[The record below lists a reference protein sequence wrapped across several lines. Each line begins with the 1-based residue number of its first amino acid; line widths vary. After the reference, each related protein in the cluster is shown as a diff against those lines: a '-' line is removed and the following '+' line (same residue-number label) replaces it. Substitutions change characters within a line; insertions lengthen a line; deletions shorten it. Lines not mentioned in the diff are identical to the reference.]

1 MKKVFFGLVALLS
14 LAIMG
19 TACGGGEEGP
29 IKIGTLLPTTGAG
42 AVIGIEQLNGALLY
56 FEDEAG
62 GEIEGRTIQ
71 LINEDSAANP
81 ETGLPKMRK
90 LVDNDEVHAVIGPVF
105 SSVGFAV
112 RDYAIAS
119 GIPQIYPIP
128 GSLKESGDPD
138 RAANIF
144 RVDFEAEIVPAFYAP
159 PIYDLGVRKIAWLAF
174 DYSAGHYIS
183 GEFLK
188 AFRNLGGEVVSD
200 AFIPLDIADFGPYLA
215 RLQPGDVDAIVA
227 FVFAGGAINIMKQAH
242 DFGLT
247 PDVKLVIAGVLD
259 DNLVAA
265 AGDAA
270 EGTITFTHYTP
281 HSDYPANVNFVRDY
295 TARFGVSP
303 TPWSVDGYL
312 SAKAIG
318 EAIKAVDGD
327 VEDRAKFIEALQN
340 VDFDSPRGRFRF
352 EKNGLAEVEMFR
364 MIVERVGGGLRVNPG
379 PSIGVFD
386 SEGPVG

>member
-1 MKKVFFGLVALLS
+1 MKKVLFALAALLS
-14 LAIMG
+14 LAFVG
-19 TACGGGEEGP
+19 TACGGDDSP
-29 IKIGTLLPTTGAG
+29 IKIGTLLPMTGTGA
-42 AVIGIEQLNGALLY
+42 VLGIDQLNGALLY

-62 GEIEGRTIQ
+62 GEIAGRKIE
-71 LINEDSAANP
+71 IVSEDTAANP

-90 LVDNDEVHAVIGPVF
+90 LVDNDEVAAVIGPVY

-112 RDYAIAS
+112 RDFAIAS
-119 GIPQIYPIP
+119 GIPQVYPIP
-128 GSLKESGDPD
+128 GSLKESGDPN
-138 RAANIF
+138 RAPNIF
-144 RVDFEAEIVPAFYAP
+144 RVDFEAEIVPGFFAP
-159 PIYDLGVRKIAWLAF
+159 SIYNDLGVRKIAWLAF

-188 AFRNLGGEVVSD
+188 EFRNLGGEVVSE
-200 AFIPLDIADFGPYLA
+200 AFIPLDVADFGPYLA
-215 RLQPGDVDAIVA
+215 RLQPGEVDAIVA

-247 PDVKLVIAGVLD
+247 PEVKLIIAGVLD

-265 AGDAA
+265 AGDAS
-270 EGTITFTHYTP
+270 EGTVTFTHYTP
-281 HSDYPANVNFVRDY
+281 HSDYVTNVNFRRDY
-295 TARFGVSP
+295 EARFGTTP

-318 EAIKAVDGD
+318 EAIKAVDGK
-327 VEDRAKFIEALQN
+327 VEDKTKFVAAMQN

-352 EKNGLAEVEMFR
+352 DKNGLAEVEIFM
-364 MIVERVGGGLRVNPG
+364 MKVERVGGTLRVNPG
-379 PSIGVFD
+379 PSIGKFG